1 MKNIQMLVGCIL
13 VLAMAGVARAETYTK
28 PAAITVVGVQGEA
41 RYSVDGKAWHP
52 LVVGKILRQ
61 GAVLET
67 ASGSSVD
74 LVLSGTPVPL
84 SQESSAP
91 GSLSTLSV
99 APDPNVRG
107 YATVNAAAQQNVI
120 RMQGNTMLAVDQLSV
135 INTGADTVGNTEL
148 DLRSGN
154 IFTSVKK
161 LSANS
166 QFIIKLPNGVAGIR
180 GTTASLGAND
190 DVECFQGEITLVIMG
205 PDGKLIKKSITG
217 GFKYDPA
224 TGEVFDMSRSMRQ
237 ALREF
242 GISARTI
249 VARVFPITPDC
260 TVVYISPTQ
269 GRRPGLVD
277 NNPPP
282 GNEEP

>member
-1 MKNIQMLVGCIL
+1 MLVGCIL

-41 RYSVDGKAWHP
+41 RYSTDGKDWHP

-74 LVLSGTPVPL
+74 LIISGTPVPL
-84 SQESSAP
+84 AQDSSAP
-91 GSLSTLSV
+91 ASLTTLGV
-99 APDPNVRG
+99 ASDPEVRG
-107 YATVNAAAQQNVI
+107 YAAFKPTAQQNVI

-135 INTGADTVGNTEL
+135 MNTGADTVGNTEL
-148 DLRSGN
+148 DLRAGN

-161 LSANS
+161 LNANS

-180 GTTASLGAND
+180 GTTACLGAND

-205 PDGKLIKKSITG
+205 PDGKLIKKSVLG
-217 GFKYDPA
+217 GFKYDPS
-224 TGEVFDMSRSMRQ
+224 TGQVFDISHSMRE

-249 VARVFPITPDC
+249 LARVQVISPDC

-269 GRRPGLVD
+269 GRRPLPNGNG

-282 GNEEP
+282 FNEGP

>member
-13 VLAMAGVARAETYTK
+13 VLAMTGVARAETYTK

-41 RYSVDGKAWHP
+41 RYSTDGKAWHP
-52 LVVGKILRQ
+52 IVIGKILRQ

-67 ASGSSVD
+67 ASGSTVD
-74 LVLSGTPVPL
+74 LVISGTPVALPE
-84 SQESSAP
+84 SSSAP
-91 GSLSTLSV
+91 SSWPALSA
-99 APDPNVRG
+99 APDPNIRG
-107 YATVNAAAQQNVI
+107 YAAFKPMSEQNVV

-148 DLRSGN
+148 DLRAGN

-161 LSANS
+161 LNASS
-166 QFIIKLPNGVAGIR
+166 QFIVKLPNGVAGIR
-180 GTTASLGAND
+180 GTVASFGAND
-190 DVECFQGEITLVIMG
+190 DVECFRGEITLVIMG
-205 PDGKLIKKSITG
+205 PDGKLIKKSIEG

-224 TGEVFDMSRSMRQ
+224 TGRIFDMSRSMLE

-242 GISARTI
+242 GIDARTLI
-249 VARVFPITPDC
+249 AEVVVIKDE

-269 GRRPGLVD
+269 GRHPLVA

-282 GNEEP
+282 TPPEE